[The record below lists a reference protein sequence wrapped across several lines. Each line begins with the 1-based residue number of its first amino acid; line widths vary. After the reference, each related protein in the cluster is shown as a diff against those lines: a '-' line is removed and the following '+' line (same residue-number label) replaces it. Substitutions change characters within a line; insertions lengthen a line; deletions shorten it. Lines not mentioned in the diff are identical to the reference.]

1 MQGQRCCKGRGCSVM
16 GSSEGHCSTLL
27 RGLQQPCSSLC
38 SGGRYCCSGRRWIFT
53 GGQTG
58 CTGLTSTR
66 RRGLPQSQLR
76 CAGQQPRGGQGSMG
90 WQPCGTLWQDPSM
103 SWLRLLRSWHGDR
116 SGMLTGP
123 SWQPQ
128 VVSSWHT
135 STLSSP
141 LRYCIVQQ
149 RWPSPWG

>member
-1 MQGQRCCKGRGCSVM
+1 MQGQRCCKGWGCSVM

-38 SGGRYCCSGRRWIFT
+38 CGGRYCCSGRRWIFT

-76 CAGQQPRGGQGSMG
+76 CDGQQLRGGQGSMC
-90 WQPCGTLWQDPSM
+90 WQPCGTLSQDPSM

-128 VVSSWHT
+128 VASSWHPK
-135 STLSSP
+135 SSSP

-149 RWPSPWG
+149 RRPSPRG